1 MIKYK
6 IDNIRWAGN
15 RWLAEVCAW
24 QGCICECDPIT
35 VEIHQEKRPSR
46 SVIIGAYLKF
56 KV

>member
-1 MIKYK
+1 MKYK
-6 IDNIRWAGN
+6 ITNIRWAGN

-46 SVIIGAYLKF
+46 SVIIETYLKF